1 MSEWCLLSVPMD
13 DGRREHLQM
22 IQGVIDRMAKC
33 SFQLNGWSVTLAVAL
48 EVFLKSEASPAYLFV
63 RALPVVAFWL
73 LDAWYLKGERLFRHL
88 LDDVRKKNGPADF
101 SIDLAAFKNSAPSLP
116 TAAASPTSLGFY
128 GPVILAI
135 VVLAFALPR

>member
-22 IQGVIDRMAKC
+22 IQGVIDRMAKR
-33 SFQLNGWSVTLAVAL
+33 SF
-48 EVFLKSEASPAYLFV
+48 
-63 RALPVVAFWL
+63 R
-73 LDAWYLKGERLFRHL
+73 
-88 LDDVRKKNGPADF
+88 NGPADF
-101 SIDLAAFKNSAPSLP
+101 SMDVAAFKNSAPSLP
-116 TAAASPTSLGFY
+116 TAAASPTILGFY

>member
-1 MSEWCLLSVPMD
+1 MGAESICK
-13 DGRREHLQM
+13 M
-22 IQGVIDRMAKC
+22 IQGVINRMAKR
-33 SFQLNGWSVTLAVAL
+33 SFQLNGWSIRLAVGL

-63 RALPVVAFWL
+63 RVLPVVAFWL
-73 LDAWYLKGERLFRHL
+73 LDAWYLKGERLFRDL

-101 SIDLAAFKNSAPSLP
+101 SMDVVAFKNYAPSLP

-128 GPVILAI
+128 GPVILTI